1 MKNCMKCGGSTKKK
15 MATGGSMKTT
25 VGKATPK
32 GQIYGIPQTGPTG
45 PNYQG
50 VNTMRKGGAIKKM
63 QDGGKTGAQL
73 KKEGAAMKAK
83 GQAMKAEGA
92 RNKEYGKALKTEGQ
106 NPSKGMYDEL
116 TTRTNASQIKLR
128 ESNVFG
134 YGTGTKPSDRS
145 VADQKVLDKDMAI
158 IRAKEARDKRAEM
171 MKADLKKVDKKK
183 VADMQSKGGYSKT
196 SFKTGGMVKKTK
208 FAALAPPYNK
218 ATFADKIVGAKK
230 NAKKK

>member
-1 MKNCMKCGGSTKKK
+1 MKTKCMSCGGSMKK
-15 MATGGSMKTT
+15 MAKGGSMKTT

-73 KKEGAAMKAK
+73 KKEGAAMKLK
-83 GQAMKAEGA
+83 GEGMKLKGQGQAMKVAGKKMQAEGDI
-92 RNKEYGKALKTEGQ
+92 LKYAGQ
-106 NPSKGMYDEL
+106 NPVRTKISKSLGL
-116 TTRTNASQIKLR
+116 PLQSRPTGI
-128 ESNVFG
+128 V
-134 YGTGTKPSDRS
+134 GTY
-145 VADQKVLDKDMAI
+145 M
-158 IRAKEARDKRAEM
+158 
-171 MKADLKKVDKKK
+171 
-183 VADMQSKGGYSKT
+183 
-196 SFKTGGMVKKTK
+196 KTGGMVKKTK